1 MYNIMTTY
9 DVKPSTHYVI
19 LNTIIIYAHK
29 IIAHEHKSLAYMI
42 TLLLLN
48 RFMLMLTI
56 LCSQNYRT

>member
-56 LCSQNYRT
+56 L